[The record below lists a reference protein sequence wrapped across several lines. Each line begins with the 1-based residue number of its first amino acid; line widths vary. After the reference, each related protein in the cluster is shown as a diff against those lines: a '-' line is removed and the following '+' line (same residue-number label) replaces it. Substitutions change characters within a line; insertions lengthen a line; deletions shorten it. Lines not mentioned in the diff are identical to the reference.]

1 MAGWP
6 GSGYRSRMKLKGTIR
21 RSDLE
26 GGQWV
31 LDVDGGERYQL
42 TGSLG
47 DCKDGLVAEV
57 EGKVDKNAMGI
68 GMMGPQL
75 AVQKITAR
83 G

>member
-1 MAGWP
+1 
-6 GSGYRSRMKLKGTIR
+6 MKLKGTIR

-31 LDVDGGERYQL
+31 LETDSGERYQL
-42 TGSLG
+42 SGALG
-47 DCKDGLVAEV
+47 DCKDGLAVEV
-57 EGKVDKNAMGI
+57 EGKVDKGAMGI

-83 G
+83 K

>member
-1 MAGWP
+1 
-6 GSGYRSRMKLKGTIR
+6 MKIKGTIR

-31 LDVDGGERYQL
+31 LETSSGERYQL
-42 TGSLG
+42 SGSLG
-47 DCKDGLVAEV
+47 DCKDGQAVEV

-75 AVQKITAR
+75 AVQKITAQT
-83 G
+83 

>member
-1 MAGWP
+1 
-6 GSGYRSRMKLKGTIR
+6 MKLKGTIR
-21 RSDLE
+21 RSNLE

-31 LDVDGGERYQL
+31 LQTVDGGE
-42 TGSLG
+42 SLPAHR
-47 DCKDGLVAEV
+47 LRSASPRTAFVAEV
-57 EGKVDKNAMGI
+57 EGKVGKNAMGI